1 MERHWV
7 VINLQLNEWPKPS
20 YEGAGPAK
28 AALFPL
34 HVTTRKVAVA
44 ICWYLCTFT
53 QGNDKNIISLTTD
66 HTAFSCFSRKKHPF
80 GLVLPNKVKNLIKL
94 NLNLFT
100 TKFSFVKF
108 SDSTQIRK

>member
-53 QGNDKNIISLTTD
+53 QGNDNPK
-66 HTAFSCFSRKKHPF
+66 RKKFSIRLRH
-80 GLVLPNKVKNLIKL
+80 VKKSLPSAQPLP
-94 NLNLFT
+94 
-100 TKFSFVKF
+100 
-108 SDSTQIRK
+108 STSPWVAE